1 MTDEINPETKQYLE
15 NIANKVEMYH
25 NAKDLA
31 AQYLIN
37 KKIKNRKKI
46 ENCILM
52 SQVWVA
58 DSIGET
64 ITFGDIMIYLGS
76 SEIEPF
82 ENDNEEITL
91 TPDIKG
97 KTLTK
102 LLDIVVQA
110 DGNFWEDDNS

>member
-1 MTDEINPETKQYLE
+1 MTNPENTQYLE
-15 NIANKVEMYH
+15 NIATRVELFH

-58 DSIGET
+58 DSLGES
-64 ITFGDIMIYLGS
+64 ITMEDIMIYLGS
-76 SEIEPF
+76 NEDELFDGLS
-82 ENDNEEITL
+82 EEITL
-91 TPDIKG
+91 TNDLKG
-97 KTLTK
+97 KTLPE
-102 LLDIVVQA
+102 LLDIVILA
-110 DGNFWEDDNS
+110 DGSFLDNDNS